1 MSDVNL
7 CWPVSRAAEGLELLA
22 RAAKL
27 PMSVSLLAGDTG
39 DNSTD
44 VGESLSRAAHRL
56 ALEMEAVHASCAE
69 VERMLRSAGPAVIR
83 LGSDELLM
91 LVRSRGRGVTV
102 VRSDHRIVSVNR
114 AAIADRLIAEEQAP
128 LAAETER
135 LVDDI
140 GVSAARRPH
149 IVRELLAGRL
159 RSRQVE
165 AGWLIRVPAGASFR
179 SQLVA
184 NGTHRRAIVLA
195 AIHGAQYLLML
206 ATWWLLGRGALMGR
220 LDAAWLTAWALALF
234 TLVPLQLTAL
244 WLQGRIAIG
253 AGGLLKQRLLAGALR
268 LDPEE
273 IRREGAGQLL
283 GRVIEAEAVESLALG
298 GGLAA
303 GLALLELIVAVAVL
317 TVASPLLSVLLVVW
331 TGISGA
337 LAFLYFRRRRDWVR
351 WRVALTHDLIERMLG
366 HRTRLAQQAP
376 ERWHDGEDETL
387 ERYVQAST
395 RMDRAAVG
403 LLTVSSRGWMF
414 VGLCGLAPLFVSGQS
429 TVSLAIAAGGI
440 LLAFKAL
447 ERLANGLWSLIGAA
461 IAWEQTAPVFKA
473 ASRGV
478 SAAQSVPAADAI
490 TGMPGEP
497 VLDAIDLRFTH
508 AGRADPVL
516 HDCSL
521 AVARGDRIIL
531 QGESGGGKSTLAALL
546 SGLRTPQS
554 GLLLLNGVDRHTVG
568 AEGWRR
574 RVVLVPQFH
583 ENHLVLGT
591 VAFNAL
597 MGGEWPPAPEDFAR
611 AESLLRALGLGGT
624 LDRMPSGILQTVGET
639 GWQLSHG
646 ERTRLYLARAL
657 LQKPEVLILDESFAQ
672 LDPETMRLALD
683 AVVARAQTVVL
694 VAHP

>member
-1 MSDVNL
+1 M
-7 CWPVSRAAEGLELLA
+7 
-22 RAAKL
+22 
-27 PMSVSLLAGDTG
+27 
-39 DNSTD
+39 
-44 VGESLSRAAHRL
+44 
-56 ALEMEAVHASCAE
+56 
-69 VERMLRSAGPAVIR
+69 
-83 LGSDELLM
+83 
-91 LVRSRGRGVTV
+91 
-102 VRSDHRIVSVNR
+102 
-114 AAIADRLIAEEQAP
+114 
-128 LAAETER
+128 
-135 LVDDI
+135 
-140 GVSAARRPH
+140 
-149 IVRELLAGRL
+149 
-159 RSRQVE
+159 
-165 AGWLIRVPAGASFR
+165 
-179 SQLVA
+179 A
-184 NGTHRRAIVLA
+184 NGTHRRTILLA
-195 AIHGAQYLLML
+195 LVHGAQYLLVL
-206 ATWWLLGRGALMGR
+206 AAWWVLGRAALTGH
-220 LDAAWLTAWALALF
+220 LDAAWLTAWGLALL
-234 TLVPLQLTAL
+234 TLLPLQLTAL

-253 AGGLLKQRLLAGALR
+253 AGSLLKQRLLAGALR

-303 GLALLELIVAVAVL
+303 GLALLELIVAAAVL
-317 TVASPLLSVLLVVW
+317 AMASTLLSLLLVVW
-331 TGISGA
+331 TGFSGA
-337 LAFLYFRRRRDWVR
+337 LALRYFHRRRGWVHG
-351 WRVALTHDLIERMLG
+351 RVSLTHDLIERMLG

-387 ERYVQAST
+387 ERYVQASA

-403 LLTVSSRGWMF
+403 LLAVSSRGWMF
-414 VGLCGLAPLFVSGQS
+414 VALCGLAPLFVSGQS
-429 TVSLAIAAGGI
+429 VVTLAIAAGGI

-473 ASRGV
+473 ASRPT
-478 SAAQSVPAADAI
+478 SAIQGVPAAHVAS
-490 TGMPGEP
+490 TTSGP
-497 VLDAIDLRFTH
+497 VLDATDLRYTH

-554 GLLLLNGVDRHTVG
+554 GLLLLNGVDRQTVG
-568 AEGWRR
+568 SEGWRR

-597 MGGEWPPAPEDFAR
+597 MGGEWPPAAEDFGR
-611 AESLLRALGLGGT
+611 AEDLLRALGLGST
-624 LDRMPSGILQTVGET
+624 LDKMPSGILQTVGET

-646 ERTRLYLARAL
+646 ERTRLYRARAL

-672 LDPETMRLALD
+672 LDPETMGLALD